1 MLPGTHSNVLLHCLG
16 FELELLKARPQES
29 APTLSICRAT
39 MFDEGIHRWMDTRE
53 GEEEE
58 EGSEGGVKSGD

>member
-1 MLPGTHSNVLLHCLG
+1 MLPGTRHNVLPHCLAI
-16 FELELLKARPQES
+16 ELELPKAQPQES

-39 MFDEGIHRWMDTRE
+39 MFDEGIHRWRDARE
-53 GEEEE
+53 GEEE